1 MDAAARYAIDDGGLT
16 GCAGLAPPYAL
27 AVTMDP
33 RPPQDDDATGSSAEA
48 LPEPVTEAGPAPLPW
63 EHTVGD
69 APSTAT
75 DPQVV
80 DEGAEVSWASPDDE
94 SRDVPG
100 VPGLIYAGVVRRTV
114 AWLVD
119 LFLIAVLSLMIL
131 GILIALIVGTPEEG
145 DTTLSVVTWVGI
157 AIIAAVYFIVFW
169 TGGKRATPGMR
180 ALSLQVGNVE
190 TGTTLTPDQA
200 AIRVAALG
208 IVVWP
213 LIAVPAIGVVGGF
226 ALFVWPLVLLVS
238 TALNDR
244 RRGIHD
250 RIAGTAMVQP
260 GGAKSSS

>member
-1 MDAAARYAIDDGGLT
+1 ME
-16 GCAGLAPPYAL
+16 
-27 AVTMDP
+27 P
-33 RPPQDDDATGSSAEA
+33 RPPEDDDATASPGEA
-48 LPEPVTEAGPAPLPW
+48 PPEPVTDAQPAPLPW

-69 APSTAT
+69 APSTAPE
-75 DPQVV
+75 PQDV
-80 DEGAEVSWASPDDE
+80 DEEAEVSWAPPDDE

-100 VPGLIYAGVVRRTV
+100 APGLIYAGVLRRTV

-119 LFLIAVLSLMIL
+119 VFLIAVLSLVIL
-131 GILIALIVGTPEEG
+131 GVLIALIVGTPEPG
-145 DTTLSVVTWVGI
+145 DTTLSTVTWVGI
-157 AIIAAVYFIVFW
+157 AVIAAVYFIVFW

-180 ALSLQVGNVE
+180 ALSLQIGNVE
-190 TGTTLTPDQA
+190 TGATLTPDQA

-208 IVVWP
+208 IVMWP

-226 ALFVWPLVLLVS
+226 ALFVWPVVLLVS